1 MPPPYRHIVFS
12 TPTCFMNTILIAD
25 HHPVVSEG
33 IGSIIRMNPALE
45 IIGKVTNGNELFKF
59 LSRQPPTVL
68 IMELDLPEIQGI
80 NAIRTLKKEYPEV
93 RILIFSYHAEEM
105 YALSAIKAGAS
116 GYISKTTEPKT
127 LETAIYQVA
136 RGGIYLSKKISEKL
150 NNGMSKGKS
159 LITKFKKLSTREI
172 EVLNLI
178 SAGKRNKDI
187 AEALKINEKTVSTYK
202 TRLLKKL
209 NVDNIADLIT
219 RSRLLEINPAT

>member
-1 MPPPYRHIVFS
+1 
-12 TPTCFMNTILIAD
+12 MNTILIAD

>member
-1 MPPPYRHIVFS
+1 
-12 TPTCFMNTILIAD
+12 MNTILIAD

-33 IGSIIRMNPALE
+33 IGNIIRMNPALE

-59 LSRQPPTVL
+59 LTRQVPTVL
-68 IMELDLPEIQGI
+68 ILELDLPEIQGI
-80 NAIRTLKKEYPEV
+80 NAIRTLKKEYPEL

-116 GYISKTTEPKT
+116 GYISKTTDPKT
-127 LETAIYQVA
+127 LESAIYQVA
-136 RGGIYLSKKISEKL
+136 RGGIYLNKKITEKL
-150 NNGMSKGKS
+150 NTGMSKGKS

-187 AEALKINEKTVSTYK
+187 AETLQINEKTVSTYK

-209 NVDNIADLIT
+209 NVDNVADLIT
-219 RSRLLEINPAT
+219 RSRLLEINPST